1 MEGEEKREEISVN
14 PCCNQPDEGKSI
26 DKPVPDL
33 SYLVLSRGMGARTRR
48 SS

>member
-1 MEGEEKREEISVN
+1 MEEEERREEISLN

-26 DKPVPDL
+26 DKPVPGL
-33 SYLVLSRGMGARTRR
+33 PYLVLSRGMWARTR